1 MTNNSVHYSPETI
14 RQFQGNPLI
23 EALPPRSASLKSFVS
38 FKIRAVPNTATKIE
52 NARLRT
58 GECLSRL

>member
-23 EALPPRSASLKSFVS
+23 EALPPR
-38 FKIRAVPNTATKIE
+38 
-52 NARLRT
+52 
-58 GECLSRL
+58 LSIPEIILLH